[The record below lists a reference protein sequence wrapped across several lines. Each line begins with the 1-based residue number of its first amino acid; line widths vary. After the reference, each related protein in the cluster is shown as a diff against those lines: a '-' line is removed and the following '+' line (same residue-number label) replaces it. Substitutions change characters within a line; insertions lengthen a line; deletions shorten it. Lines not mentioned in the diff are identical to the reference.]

1 MTTTYLTEHI
11 RVLGMIVAAVT
22 YGYTIRQGGIS
33 FYVKVEPIIQLPNKE
48 EKKAIYLAQ
57 GFLDTQDETK
67 VYEILD
73 MFSKNIK
80 ITK

>member
-1 MTTTYLTEHI
+1 MTKTYLTEHI

-22 YGYTIRQGGIS
+22 YGYTVRQGGIS
-33 FYVKVEPIIQLPNKE
+33 FYVKVEPITQTPDE

-67 VYEILD
+67 VYETLD